1 MKLKTLVLFALAV
14 CLSALSCIKEKK
26 IVYVP
31 VDADLQAH
39 YNFKP
44 GSYWIYRD
52 SATAVEDSFVVIE
65 YHLDT
70 IQVQQD
76 KNNYYYNIRTHAFIG
91 QFHNNF
97 MIDTV
102 KWGMGLEAAALYFG
116 YNLNDVLEIDM
127 RAATFIDTTFHGI
140 QYQNIRKYKNGVF
153 TLYLKDNIGFVRFNF
168 VYNTWELIRYNT
180 VQ

>member
-52 SATAVEDSFVVIE
+52 SATAVEDSFVVTE
-65 YHLDT
+65 YHVDT
-70 IQVQQD
+70 IPGQLG
-76 KNNYYYNIRTHAFIG
+76 NNKTYYNITLGSIIR
-91 QFHNNF
+91 QFHNSIL
-97 MIDTV
+97 IDTV
-102 KWGMGLEAAALYFG
+102 KWGIGLETIAVYFG
-116 YNLNDVLEIDM
+116 DNTTTLQIDM
-127 RAATFIDTTFHGI
+127 REGAILDTTFQGI
-140 QYQNIRKYKNGVF
+140 FYQKIRKYTNGFYV
-153 TLYLKDNIGFVRFNF
+153 LYFKYDTGFVRFNF
-168 VYNTWELIRYNT
+168 VHNTWELIRYRT
-180 VQ
+180 IQ